1 MTLEEKLRQLTL
13 TMMPQSLETIT
24 TQAAT
29 RHLNFA
35 AALERWADLELE
47 ARHRAPLQALS
58 SPGST
63 HP

>member
-1 MTLEEKLRQLTL
+1 
-13 TMMPQSLETIT
+13 MMPQSLETIT